1 MIGTMSSPSSFE
13 GGGGPSS
20 RKMEKERRRGTRWS
34 ELISRDSA
42 PWYSANPYFPPIH
55 REWRK
60 SSLVSRVQGGKSIPR
75 TFVMP
80 VILPVPAAAASS
92 FFTRG
97 ARDSFW
103 LPAVS
108 GIGCPEKGRDSVKRA
123 RAIGKRT
130 RGLFTGQD
138 ER

>member
-1 MIGTMSSPSSFE
+1 MVGADIAGL
-13 GGGGPSS
+13 
-20 RKMEKERRRGTRWS
+20 R
-34 ELISRDSA
+34 
-42 PWYSANPYFPPIH
+42 
-55 REWRK
+55 
-60 SSLVSRVQGGKSIPR
+60 SLVLCQPLFPADPPRVAEIQSGKPGARCAGKGGKSIPR